1 MMEEYFNTLL
11 QETERRMAA
20 AAAGME
26 GKETVAT
33 CREMVSYLKAKNRE
47 LKAYA
52 LARPFSGNEEE
63 IRYFKYYK
71 PALTGRLLYYY
82 RVYQIESGCPGCL
95 RVAETYY
102 RRAMERAE
110 RMMERYLPFYQYYH
124 SGATYRD
131 DYYFL
136 RAKGELSPESGSF
149 VLDEEAEFSTGYD
162 ILAARLISV
171 EMLLVVTRN
180 FAASLF
186 RNIKYFTLRK
196 KKFFPIKTTIF
207 VHKENSYYTMNHTVE
222 DLSLF
227 NALRQ
232 GDGNSFDHL
241 FRRYYPMLCA
251 YAHRLVSLED
261 AEEIVQEVM
270 LWLWE
275 NRGDLII
282 ESSLNQYLF
291 KMTYRRVLNHLTRE
305 QVKTKAE
312 AAFYERTQAALCEVD
327 YGRFE
332 ELDRKIKE
340 AMAALPDSYREAFV
354 MHRFKEL
361 SYKEI
366 AEVLDVSPQTVAY
379 RIQQALKLLRVS
391 LKDYLPMLV
400 WLVG

>member
-171 EMLLVVTRN
+171 EMLLVYLSRRIERAARGDGTDAVPGEGTPLDGYENRRHTACLRHPCRRERGQRQRRDRRAGCAVREDLPCGSGQRVPC
-180 FAASLF
+180 FRQAAGTAEPDGVLGRDEGEAAEEDAGHGQQVIGKSAASWQQVGSKLATERQRRQEMKRERPEGRKEPFGCSFLLRRQFLSALF
-186 RNIKYFTLRK
+186 LGCSYSFLA
-196 KKFFPIKTTIF
+196 FF
-207 VHKENSYYTMNHTVE
+207 
-222 DLSLF
+222 SLF
-227 NALRQ
+227 VARK
-232 GDGNSFDHL
+232 GG
-241 FRRYYPMLCA
+241 
-251 YAHRLVSLED
+251 EG
-261 AEEIVQEVM
+261 EK
-270 LWLWE
+270 
-275 NRGDLII
+275 RG
-282 ESSLNQYLF
+282 
-291 KMTYRRVLNHLTRE
+291 
-305 QVKTKAE
+305 
-312 AAFYERTQAALCEVD
+312 
-327 YGRFE
+327 
-332 ELDRKIKE
+332 
-340 AMAALPDSYREAFV
+340 
-354 MHRFKEL
+354 
-361 SYKEI
+361 
-366 AEVLDVSPQTVAY
+366 
-379 RIQQALKLLRVS
+379 
-391 LKDYLPMLV
+391 
-400 WLVG
+400 

>member
-52 LARPFSGNEEE
+52 LARPFSGDEEE

-102 RRAMERAE
+102 HRAMERAE

-171 EMLLVVTRN
+171 EMLLVYLSRRIERAARGDGTEAVPGKEHRWTDTKIAAIQLVYGIHAARERGQRQRRDRRAGCAVREDLPCGSGQRVPC
-180 FAASLF
+180 FRQAAGTAEPDGVLGRDEGEAAEEDAGHGQQVIGKSAASWQ
-186 RNIKYFTLRK
+186 RSGR
-196 KKFFPIKTTIF
+196 
-207 VHKENSYYTMNHTVE
+207 
-222 DLSLF
+222 
-227 NALRQ
+227 
-232 GDGNSFDHL
+232 DG
-241 FRRYYPMLCA
+241 RR
-251 YAHRLVSLED
+251 
-261 AEEIVQEVM
+261 
-270 LWLWE
+270 
-275 NRGDLII
+275 
-282 ESSLNQYLF
+282 
-291 KMTYRRVLNHLTRE
+291 
-305 QVKTKAE
+305 
-312 AAFYERTQAALCEVD
+312 
-327 YGRFE
+327 
-332 ELDRKIKE
+332 
-340 AMAALPDSYREAFV
+340 
-354 MHRFKEL
+354 
-361 SYKEI
+361 
-366 AEVLDVSPQTVAY
+366 
-379 RIQQALKLLRVS
+379 
-391 LKDYLPMLV
+391 
-400 WLVG
+400 